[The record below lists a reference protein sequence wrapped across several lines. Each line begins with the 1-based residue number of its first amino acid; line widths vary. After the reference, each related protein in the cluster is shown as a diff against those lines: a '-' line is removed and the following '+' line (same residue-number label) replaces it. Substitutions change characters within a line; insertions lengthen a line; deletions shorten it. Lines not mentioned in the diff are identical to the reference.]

1 MPLGGVG
8 ADRDKRSTGYGK
20 CDFVRNRISSDAN
33 QSALETVMLHN
44 ARRLPPN
51 KNSPYRN
58 FHYLYARFHAL
69 RNSRMKTIAIINQK
83 GGVAKTTTAINLAA
97 YYAKKGFR
105 TLAVDLD
112 PQSNMTEALGSKAS
126 HNIYDYFKG
135 RPLEVEHISEN
146 LHLIPSNIRF
156 STIELQIINEFNRE
170 YILQHLLEPIQ
181 EDYDICI
188 IDCPPALNFVTI
200 NALVASDF
208 ALVPLK
214 PSSFSYDGLGIML
227 DFVRK
232 VKTSLNGNLTILGIV
247 LTFFDERKVV
257 SKATLDKLERDNL
270 TAGVMKTKIRA
281 AEGIVRAEESRQS
294 IFDYDGGSQVAQ
306 DYKSLAEE
314 ITDKIGI
321 RPSEEE

>member
-1 MPLGGVG
+1 
-8 ADRDKRSTGYGK
+8 
-20 CDFVRNRISSDAN
+20 
-33 QSALETVMLHN
+33 
-44 ARRLPPN
+44 
-51 KNSPYRN
+51 
-58 FHYLYARFHAL
+58 
-69 RNSRMKTIAIINQK
+69 MKTISIINQK
-83 GGVAKTTTAINLAA
+83 GGVAKTTTAINLAS
-97 YYAKKGFR
+97 YYASKGLR

-126 HNIYDYFKG
+126 YNIYDFFKG
-135 RPLEVEHISEN
+135 RPLEVEHITDT

-170 YILQHLLEPIQ
+170 YILKSLLEPVKG
-181 EDYDICI
+181 DYDVCV

-232 VKTSLNGNLTILGIV
+232 VKTSLNSGLTILGIV

-257 SKATLDKLERDNL
+257 CKATLDKLERDNL
-270 TAGVMKTKIRA
+270 TAGVMKSKIRA
-281 AEGIVRAEESRQS
+281 AEGIVRAEENRQS
-294 IFDYDGGSQVAQ
+294 IFEYDYDSQVAQ
-306 DYKSLAEE
+306 DYKALAEE
-314 ITDKIGI
+314 IIIKIDLAVPAAT
-321 RPSEEE
+321 PSKK

>member
-1 MPLGGVG
+1 M
-8 ADRDKRSTGYGK
+8 T
-20 CDFVRNRISSDAN
+20 
-33 QSALETVMLHN
+33 
-44 ARRLPPN
+44 
-51 KNSPYRN
+51 
-58 FHYLYARFHAL
+58 
-69 RNSRMKTIAIINQK
+69 MKTISIINQK
-83 GGVAKTTTAINLAA
+83 GGVAKTTTAINLAS
-97 YYAKKGFR
+97 YFAKKGFR

-112 PQSNMTEALGSKAS
+112 PQSNMTEALGSKAQY
-126 HNIYDYFKG
+126 NIYDFFKG

-170 YILQHLLEPIQ
+170 YILRNLLEPIR
-181 EDYDICI
+181 EDYDICV

-200 NALVASDF
+200 NALVASEF

-232 VKTSLNGNLTILGIV
+232 VKTSLNSGLTILGIV

-270 TAGVMKTKIRA
+270 TAGVMKTKIRS
-281 AEGIVRAEESRQS
+281 AEGLVRAEEARQN
-294 IFDYDGGSQVAQ
+294 IFDYDGGSLVAQ

-321 RPSEEE
+321 AVPEDN